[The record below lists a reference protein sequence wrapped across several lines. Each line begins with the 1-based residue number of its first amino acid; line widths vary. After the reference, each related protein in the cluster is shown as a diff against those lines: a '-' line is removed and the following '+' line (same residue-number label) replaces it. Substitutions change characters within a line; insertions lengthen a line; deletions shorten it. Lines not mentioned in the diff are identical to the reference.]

1 VNGLKYAW
9 NVARAVLKV
18 RAQELGLLYDRRF
31 DVPKPGEANSQYVL
45 KANYDSPHSYAFD
58 LIPQHGHILDL
69 GCAGGYMGALL
80 KRERQCSVFGVDVYP
95 LPPGIALDGFARHDL
110 NDGLPSIPPEAFDY
124 VLMLDVIE
132 HLSSPENFMIRLQQA
147 IGSAPDTKVV
157 VSTGNV
163 GFLVTRLM
171 LLLGQFNYGKR
182 GILDMTHT
190 RLFTFTSLRRLLE
203 QSGFRIVLARG
214 VPGPFPLAMGDTW
227 LSRMLLLVNKA
238 LIRVSRGMFSYQIF
252 MVVQPLPSLEYLLR
266 DAQEQ
271 SSIRAARCA

>member
-1 VNGLKYAW
+1 
-9 NVARAVLKV
+9 
-18 RAQELGLLYDRRF
+18 
-31 DVPKPGEANSQYVL
+31 
-45 KANYDSPHSYAFD
+45 
-58 LIPQHGHILDL
+58 
-69 GCAGGYMGALL
+69 MGALL
-80 KRERQCSVFGVDVYP
+80 KRERECSVFGVDVHP

-110 NDGLPSIPPEAFDY
+110 NDGLPSIPSKAFDY

-132 HLSSPENFMIRLQQA
+132 HLSSPEDFMIRLQQA

-227 LSRMLLLVNKA
+227 LSRMLIRINKA
-238 LIRVSRGMFSYQIF
+238 FIRVSRGMFSYQIF